1 MFLLNCDTCDRGYHM
16 QCLQPPA
23 EDKPKSA
30 WRCSFCLDHHE
41 TIISIEEPLIVKSG
55 RKKSSLKNQRYII
68 NKIHIYIL
76 LLLLLFI
83 NKYNYRLFALHQ
95 YVTYQILWYSTIT
108 IIHNQDIVLNTSK

>member
-41 TIISIEEPLIVKSG
+41 TTHISIEAEPIERRG
-55 RKKSSLKNQRYII
+55 RKKSSLKNKRYIT
-68 NKIHIYIL
+68 N
-76 LLLLLFI
+76 
-83 NKYNYRLFALHQ
+83 
-95 YVTYQILWYSTIT
+95 
-108 IIHNQDIVLNTSK
+108 

>member
-41 TIISIEEPLIVKSG
+41 TTIISIEEPLLERKG
-55 RKKSSLKNQRYII
+55 KKSSLKNQRYCNII
-68 NKIHIYIL
+68 CIYYYLIIQIKYIYQLSALDQYATYKILVLIYNKDVLIFKYICIYS
-76 LLLLLFI
+76 F
-83 NKYNYRLFALHQ
+83 
-95 YVTYQILWYSTIT
+95 
-108 IIHNQDIVLNTSK
+108 